1 MQHDLISFF
10 SESVEFQLI
19 DKTRYS
25 QWIAELI
32 KQQGKILGEISYIF
46 CSDDYLHELNLA
58 HLNHDTLTDIITFD
72 YTHAGI
78 ISGDL
83 FISVDRVKENAVSFQ
98 VDFLL
103 EMKRVMAHGVLHL
116 IGFNDKT
123 TAEKKVMRKEEDKAI
138 SLFSNE
144 HDI

>member
-25 QWIAELI
+25 QWISELI
-32 KQQGKILGEISYIF
+32 KQQGKNLGEISYIF
-46 CSDDYLHELNLA
+46 CSDDYLHKLNLA

-83 FISVDRVKENAVSFQ
+83 FISVDRVKENAASFQ

>member
-25 QWIAELI
+25 QWISELI
-32 KQQGKILGEISYIF
+32 KQQGKNLGEISYIF
-46 CSDDYLHELNLA
+46 CSDDYLHKLNLA

-83 FISVDRVKENAVSFQ
+83 FISVDRVKENAASFQ

-144 HDI
+144 HNI

>member
-25 QWIAELI
+25 QWISELI
-32 KQQGKILGEISYIF
+32 KQQGKNLGEISYIF

-83 FISVDRVKENAVSFQ
+83 FISVDRVKENAASFQ

>member
-25 QWIAELI
+25 QWISELI
-32 KQQGKILGEISYIF
+32 KLQGKNLGEISYIF

-83 FISVDRVKENAVSFQ
+83 FISVDRVKENAASFQ

>member
-83 FISVDRVKENAVSFQ
+83 FISVDRVKENAASFQ

>member
-25 QWIAELI
+25 QWISELI
-32 KQQGKILGEISYIF
+32 KQQGKNLGEISYIF

-83 FISVDRVKENAVSFQ
+83 FISVDRVKENAASFQ

-144 HDI
+144 HNI